1 MTNKSNMNTSNF
13 GIISKVESKCKST
26 NIGINSIDPVER
38 FIITID
44 DLSLNHYIHRNVL
57 VCLLKHHRNII
68 ENLGDKEYIRLIKY
82 PDITRI
88 IFEYIF
94 NTQVYCYELQDIP
107 TNLVVFATPENIEY
121 IMDTCQKLKFDYNI
135 YSNRPINDAKRV
147 RLQDIGDTNP
157 NKNKDYKTNL
167 LTPNI
172 FIEDNHK
179 LDNSLPRARVNF
191 NSKNCYVRTYKV
203 KRFINFNMT
212 NCSLNKKL
220 KIIKSWFRFKWYQL
234 LLPIYIFNNI
244 NMKYMFQYMMNNIR
258 KLIKI
263 NITKK
268 NLLDLHL
275 HPIQL
280 VGSTIMI
287 LFRRRYDAKEH
298 IINDPNS
305 VSNNSIINWCY
316 YKSNTNIY
324 SIILQN
330 IAFDYAYN
338 GKCFLYEYL
347 RCPLIYL
354 NDDVL
359 TTMAFP
365 YNLSDLNIIWGNMD
379 PNTREYVLQAAI
391 RNPFWFANSK
401 QLNIEK
407 FIQVIN

>member
-1 MTNKSNMNTSNF
+1 MNTSNF
-13 GIISKVESKCKST
+13 GIISKLETKSKTT
-26 NIGINSIDPVER
+26 NIKIDLNDPVER

-44 DLSLNHYIHRNVL
+44 DLSLNHYIHKNVL
-57 VCLLKHHRNII
+57 VCLLKYHPDII
-68 ENLGDKEYIRLIKY
+68 QSLGDKEYIRLIKY
-82 PDITRI
+82 PNIIRI
-88 IFEYIF
+88 IFEYIL

-107 TNLVVFATPENIEY
+107 TNLVIFATPENIEF
-121 IMDTCQKLKFDYNI
+121 IKETCQKLKFDYNI
-135 YSNRPINDAKRV
+135 YSNRPIGDAKRV
-147 RLQDIGDTNP
+147 RLQDIGDVNP
-157 NKNKDYKTNL
+157 IKDKKYKTNL
-167 LTPNI
+167 LIPNI
-172 FIEDNHK
+172 IIEDNYK

-191 NSKNCYVRTYKV
+191 NSKNCYVTTYKV

-212 NCSLNKKL
+212 NCNLNKKL

-244 NMKYMFQYMMNNIR
+244 NMKYMFQYMMNNIK

-287 LFRRRYDAKEH
+287 LFRRRYDMKDH
-298 IINDPNS
+298 VINDPNS

-316 YKSNTNIY
+316 YKSNVNIY
-324 SIILQN
+324 TVILQN

-338 GKCFLYEYL
+338 GKCFLYEDI

-354 NDDVL
+354 SDDVL
-359 TTMAFP
+359 TTMNYP
-365 YNLSDLNIIWGNMD
+365 YNPSDFAAIWGNMD
-379 PNTREYVLQAAI
+379 PNTRQYMLKEAI
-391 RNPFWFANSK
+391 HNPFWFAVSK
-401 QLNIEK
+401 ELNIEK